1 MFEAIKY
8 RWELR
13 KLEKECNRITEP
25 YDKRRKGL
33 SSQELEDLRFE
44 IGSELSPVLE
54 EINALK
60 TRRFRQIANRLMV
73 PLPESK
79 DKELWED
86 LWKDLHYIG
95 GRALTDKGFWE
106 LKKLIRQEKRE
117 RREGFVV
124 WLAALTSI
132 AGIIGT
138 ITGLIAVLTR

>member
-1 MFEAIKY
+1 VFEAIKY

-13 KLEKECNRITEP
+13 NLEKECNRITEP

-33 SSQELEDLRFE
+33 SSQELEELRFE
-44 IGSELSPVLE
+44 IGSELAPVSE
-54 EINALK
+54 KINALK
-60 TRRFRQIANRLMV
+60 TSRFRQVANRLMV

-79 DKELWED
+79 DKELWE
-86 LWKDLHYIG
+86 DLHYIG

-124 WLAALTSI
+124 WLAALT
-132 AGIIGT
+132 GIIGT
-138 ITGLIAVLTR
+138 LTGLAAVLMR

>member
-13 KLEKECNRITEP
+13 KLEKECDRITEP

-33 SSQELEDLRFE
+33 SIQELEDLRSE
-44 IGSELSPVLE
+44 IGSELAPVSE
-54 EINALK
+54 KINALK
-60 TRRFRQIANRLMV
+60 TSRFRQIANRLMV

-79 DKELWED
+79 DKKLWED
-86 LWKDLHYIG
+86 LYYIG

-124 WLAALTSI
+124 WLAALT
-132 AGIIGT
+132 GIVGAL
-138 ITGLIAVLTR
+138 TGLAAVLTR

>member
-1 MFEAIKY
+1 MFEKTKY
-8 RWELR
+8 RWQLL
-13 KLEKECNRITEP
+13 KLEKECSKIQRA
-25 YDKRRKGL
+25 YAKHKKGL
-33 SSQELEDLRFE
+33 SGEKLELLRAE
-44 IGSELSPVLE
+44 VGSEIWPVFE
-54 EINALK
+54 KINALK

-86 LWKDLHYIG
+86 LHYAG

-124 WLAALTSI
+124 WLATLSAAIT
-132 AGIIGT
+132 GIIGAT
-138 ITGLIAVLTR
+138 SGLVAVLSR

>member
-13 KLEKECNRITEP
+13 KFEKEHNRIE
-25 YDKRRKGL
+25 KNFEKHGKGL
-33 SSQELEDLRFE
+33 SGEKLELLRAEVGNEIWPVFE
-44 IGSELSPVLE
+44 KIDS
-54 EINALK
+54 LK
-60 TRRFRQIANRLMV
+60 TRRFCQIANRLMV

-79 DKELWED
+79 DKELW
-86 LWKDLHYIG
+86 KDLHYAG

-124 WLAALTSI
+124 WLAALT
-132 AGIIGT
+132 GIIGAT
-138 ITGLIAVLTR
+138 TGLAAVLSR

>member
-13 KLEKECNRITEP
+13 KIEKEQNRITENFE
-25 YDKRRKGL
+25 KHKKGL
-33 SSQELEDLRFE
+33 SGAELESLRSE
-44 IGSELSPVLE
+44 VGSEIWPVFE
-54 EINALK
+54 KIDALK
-60 TRRFRQIANRLMV
+60 TKRFRQIANRLMV

-79 DKELWED
+79 DKELWQ
-86 LWKDLHYIG
+86 DLHYVG

-124 WLAALTSI
+124 WLAALT
-132 AGIIGT
+132 GIIGALP
-138 ITGLIAVLTR
+138 GLAAVLMR